1 MDDSL
6 CKELRLMFF
15 QSDIILFASVT
26 ILRLHLANFLKGK
39 HGLFHLSECY
49 IGLALPVVT
58 FDISFV

>member
-1 MDDSL
+1 
-6 CKELRLMFF
+6 MFF

-58 FDISFV
+58 FDISLV